1 MLEFFRENPRAFAAA
16 VFVHL
21 VLLGILV
28 FSLDWTPTVSLKGN
42 RKDAPVQAVVIDST
56 KLDAEVERQAK
67 LEQEKVA
74 AEQRRVEE
82 LERQAAEAKA
92 ARENEERRVTE
103 LKTRQ
108 EAEQR
113 KVEEAK
119 KQAALEAKRKADAE
133 AEAKRQAEAEAKRKA
148 DEEARKQAEAEA
160 KQKAEAE
167 VKRKAEEEAR
177 KKAEAE
183 KQRQAEEALAASLAE
198 EESRLSAERAAANQ
212 RAVNEHA
219 ALIKAKVQ
227 RSWIRPPGSGEEL
240 NCLVSVRLIPSGEVV
255 DVSIVRGSGDA
266 AFDRSVEAAVFK
278 ASPLPVPQDPS
289 LMDQF
294 RSFRFEFKPS

>member
-1 MLEFFRENPRAFAAA
+1 MLDFFRENPRAFIAA

-21 VLLGILV
+21 VLLAVLV
-28 FSLDWTPTVSLKGN
+28 FSLDWTPNVSLKGEK
-42 RKDAPVQAVVIDST
+42 KDAPVQAVVIDAT
-56 KLDAEVERQAK
+56 QVDAEVERQK
-67 LEQEKVA
+67 QLEQDKIA

-82 LERQAAEAKA
+82 MQRQADEAKA
-92 ARENEERRVTE
+92 TREREERRVAE
-103 LKTRQ
+103 LKAKQ

-113 KVEEAK
+113 KAEEAK
-119 KQAALEAKRKADAE
+119 KLAALEAKRKTE
-133 AEAKRQAEAEAKRKA
+133 AEAEAKRKA
-148 DEEARKQAEAEA
+148 EAEA
-160 KQKAEAE
+160 
-167 VKRKAEEEAR
+167 KRKAEEEAR

-183 KQRQAEEALAASLAE
+183 AKRKAEEEAMRKAEEDARKKAEAEKRRLAEEALAASLAE
-198 EESRLSAERAAANQ
+198 EEARLSAERAAANQ
-212 RAVNEHA
+212 RAINQHA

-227 RSWIRPPGSGEEL
+227 RSWIRPPGSGAEL
-240 NCLVSVRLIPSGEVV
+240 TCLVSVRLIPSGEVV

-289 LMDQF
+289 LMEQF